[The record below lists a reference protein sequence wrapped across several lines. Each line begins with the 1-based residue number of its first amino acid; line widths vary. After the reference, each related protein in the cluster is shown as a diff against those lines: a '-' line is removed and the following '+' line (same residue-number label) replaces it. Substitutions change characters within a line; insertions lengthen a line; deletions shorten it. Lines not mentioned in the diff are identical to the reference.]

1 MTTRITPV
9 NQQEAEQQLEA
20 IAVINTGVEL
30 LARTLTAQGFNAE
43 TVVGPIIDSY
53 KESVNHIGQ
62 QIGND
67 KLRFPFQAG
76 TVKLPGKIERLS
88 GPYMI
93 KEEA

>member
-1 MTTRITPV
+1 MTTRVTPV

-30 LARTLTAQGFNAE
+30 LARTLTAQGYNAE
-43 TVVGPIIDSY
+43 IVVGPIFDSY
-53 KESVNHIGQ
+53 KEAVNNIGQ

-76 TVKLPGKIERLS
+76 TVKLDKIERVS
-88 GPYMI
+88 GPYTV
-93 KEEA
+93 KETA